1 MLETAHE
8 AADTAVE
15 VHRRWAGRLDAELVD
30 AKGRSDFVSRADH
43 EAQEAALAPIRRR
56 HPEHRIMAEED
67 DPDAPPGEDDT
78 SASLEEAGDDPIWI
92 VDPLDGTTNFLHGHP
107 MYAVSVAVA
116 VRGRPV
122 AGVVASAT
130 SGERWWATRGGGA
143 FKDGEGI
150 RVSSVRR
157 LERALIGTGFPFKAP
172 EVADRYMMQLRRV
185 LDATAGVRRGGAAA
199 LDLCYLAEGRFD
211 AFWELRLNPWDF
223 AAGALIVEEAGGVL
237 TTADGERPLP
247 LRTGGLI
254 GANSE
259 TLFDAL
265 LALLGG
271 GLPQSRPPPGAA
283 T

>member
-1 MLETAHE
+1 
-8 AADTAVE
+8 
-15 VHRRWAGRLDAELVD
+15 VHRRWAGRLDAEAVD

-56 HPEHRIMAEED
+56 HPEHPIMAEED
-67 DPDAPPGEDDT
+67 DPEAAPGEDDT
-78 SASLEEAGDDPIWI
+78 SASPDEAGDDPVWI

-122 AGVVASAT
+122 VGVVACAT

-143 FKDGEGI
+143 FKSGVEPHDGFDRPGGGGAGGGAGDGGVHI
-150 RVSSVRR
+150 RVSGIRD

-172 EVADRYMMQLRRV
+172 EVVERYMTQLRRV
-185 LDATAGVRRGGAAA
+185 LGGTAGVRRGGAAA

-211 AFWELRLNPWDF
+211 GFWELILNPWDF
-223 AAGALIVEEAGGVL
+223 AAGVLIVEEAGGL
-237 TTADGERPLP
+237 MATAEGDRPLP
-247 LRTGGLI
+247 LRPGGLV

-259 TLFDAL
+259 AL
-265 LALLGG
+265 LDRLLE
-271 GLPQSRPPPGAA
+271 LLR
-283 T
+283 